1 MVILNEVNAEVI
13 KKSLTNWYLI
23 CIRILLLQ
31 LIITFW
37 AANRRS
43 TLSLPSLQNWQVAV
57 GTARL
62 RLSEFSSVYLFGA
75 VFVHAALF
83 FGFFLDQPLAIVLLR
98 SSSPACVCC
107 GTDWI
112 GLSPPGYVC
121 STHHLSLRS
130 GFNWSLQERA
140 SQTQMLDLYF
150 HVFVFD
156 WSSCW
161 LNLPSHHLPYVGGL
175 TRQCV

>member
-13 KKSLTNWYLI
+13 KKSLKNWYLN

-37 AANRRS
+37 AANCRS
-43 TLSLPSLQNWQVAV
+43 TLSLPNLQNWPIAV
-57 GTARL
+57 GTAQL
-62 RLSEFSSVYLFGA
+62 RLSEFLSVYLSGA
-75 VFVHAALF
+75 VFVRAGRF
-83 FGFFLDQPLAIVLLR
+83 FGFFLDRLLVIVLLR

-107 GTDWI
+107 RTDLI
-112 GLSPPGYVC
+112 GLSPPGYIC
-121 STHHLSLRS
+121 STRHLSLRS
-130 GFNWSLQERA
+130 GLNWSLQERA

-156 WSSCW
+156 WSSC
-161 LNLPSHHLPYVGGL
+161 
-175 TRQCV
+175 